1 MAFGDGIGQP
11 QRSTADIN
19 IVPLVDVILVLLVIF
34 IVTAPLITQA
44 VKVDLPE
51 AESQPAEALVQ
62 PVVVTI
68 DAAGA
73 LYWDGKSMT
82 LAELEAQARVLA
94 GRPQAELHIEADRA
108 VAYDAVAQVLAAASR
123 AGVGRI
129 GFVTDPGSARPGSIP
144 GLIAE
149 RPVSETRAAALPTRV
164 TGRLRPVTRRRDTP
178 GAPPCPGFAAL
189 WQLQKL

>member
-51 AESQPAEALVQ
+51 AESQPVEALVQ

-108 VAYDAVAQVLAAASR
+108 VAYDVVAQVLAAAR
-123 AGVGRI
+123 QAGVTRI
-129 GFVTDPGSARPGSIP
+129 ALATEPG
-144 GLIAE
+144 
-149 RPVSETRAAALPTRV
+149 
-164 TGRLRPVTRRRDTP
+164 
-178 GAPPCPGFAAL
+178 
-189 WQLQKL
+189 Q

>member
-51 AESQPAEALVQ
+51 AESQPAESLVQ

-108 VAYDAVAQVLAAASR
+108 VAYDVVAQVLAAAR
-123 AGVGRI
+123 QAGVTRI
-129 GFVTDPGSARPGSIP
+129 ALATEPG
-144 GLIAE
+144 
-149 RPVSETRAAALPTRV
+149 
-164 TGRLRPVTRRRDTP
+164 
-178 GAPPCPGFAAL
+178 
-189 WQLQKL
+189 Q

>member
-123 AGVGRI
+123 AGGGRI
-129 GFVTDPGSARPGSIP
+129 GFVTDPGI
-144 GLIAE
+144 
-149 RPVSETRAAALPTRV
+149 
-164 TGRLRPVTRRRDTP
+164 
-178 GAPPCPGFAAL
+178 GAPRQHPPPDR
-189 WQLQKL
+189 